1 MTGTAGAG
9 TTATT
14 AIARGLSPLRFRVRA
29 NEPGHWGSN
38 KGGLYVR
45 RLVTVLLTGGL
56 VVSLGAPAVAGAHE
70 RSKDDK
76 ITAQRDSDGRR
87 SGYSHPDDED
97 YRKHFRRDRRYRNGY
112 SGDSSGDPGYDRRA
126 RKREQECE
134 DSYTYDPSFYNRYCR
149 SAYSDRSGSQPAP
162 QTQSPSPDSTT
173 PGDNP
178 APDANQQPGPD
189 QSPPPTGHQH
199 GTPDGS
205 TPPDAAAP
213 PPADSQPA
221 PAPSQRSGAPSSDRR
236 DDRTPAWAGYATAP
250 AGPAGPAQPA
260 GGSF

>member
-1 MTGTAGAG
+1 
-9 TTATT
+9 
-14 AIARGLSPLRFRVRA
+14 
-29 NEPGHWGSN
+29 
-38 KGGLYVR
+38 VR

-56 VVSLGAPAVAGAHE
+56 VVGLGAPGVAGAHE

-97 YRKHFRRDRRYRNGY
+97 YRNHFRRDRRYRNGY
-112 SGDSSGDPGYDRRA
+112 SRDTYGDPGYDRRA

-149 SAYSDRSGSQPAP
+149 SAYPDRSGSQPAP
-162 QTQSPSPDSTT
+162 QTQSPSPDSRT

-178 APDANQQPGPD
+178 PPDANQQPGPD
-189 QSPPPTGHQH
+189 QSPPPGHQH
-199 GTPDGS
+199 GSPGGS
-205 TPPDAAAP
+205 TPPDATAP

-221 PAPSQRSGAPSSDRR
+221 PPPSQRAGAPSNARR